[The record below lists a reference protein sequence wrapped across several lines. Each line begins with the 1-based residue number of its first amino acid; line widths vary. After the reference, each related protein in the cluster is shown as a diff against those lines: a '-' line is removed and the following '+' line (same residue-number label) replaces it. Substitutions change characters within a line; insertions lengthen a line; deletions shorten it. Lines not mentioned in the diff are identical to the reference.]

1 MTQLTQLRR
10 AHARAQVIQANL
22 EYLGDC
28 LSEAA
33 PALQR
38 DLKAFEQTFKLY
50 VSRLGDACDDGGAK
64 AAAA

>member
-1 MTQLTQLRR
+1 
-10 AHARAQVIQANL
+10 VIQANL

-50 VSRLGDACDDGGAK
+50 VSRLGDACDDAGPH